1 MKRVVI
7 FSHFDKHNIIDPY
20 VISYLEELKKYSE
33 IIFVSDG
40 DLKQEEIY
48 KINNLCFDTICYKH
62 SEYDFGSY
70 KRGFEL
76 LKTKYSEK
84 FNKLDEILFVND
96 SCYLIQSFDKVFT
109 DMEKKKE
116 VDFWGLTDNYRDLK
130 NIRYHLQSYFLVFRK
145 GIFLDNKF
153 QEFISNIKKLN
164 DKSQIIDLYEI
175 GLSEFLIANNYKFFA
190 IFGYSEII
198 KFLSDNMIEIANEMK
213 DVICKNSYFNKK
225 SSHKIVKN
233 IFSIYGG
240 DYVLS
245 DKIFFLIKNKFPL
258 IKRLTL
264 RKSYSP
270 KETMLFL
277 WEIMLKNIN
286 VKIVNQINSHNKR
299 IGAKLKN
306 KSHIKN
312 RFNIFLYHLQCLKP
326 FYIKKYY
333 KNDQAIVTIKLIF
346 FKIKLSNKKI

>member
-1 MKRVVI
+1 
-7 FSHFDKHNIIDPY
+7 
-20 VISYLEELKKYSE
+20 
-33 IIFVSDG
+33 
-40 DLKQEEIY
+40 
-48 KINNLCFDTICYKH
+48 
-62 SEYDFGSY
+62 DFGSY

-84 FNKLDEILFVND
+84 FNKLDEVLFVND
-96 SCYLIQSFDKVFT
+96 SCYLIQSFDKVFN
-109 DMEKKKE
+109 DMERKKE
-116 VDFWGLTDNYRDLK
+116 VDFWGLTDNYTDLK

-175 GLSEFLIANNYKFFA
+175 GLSEFLIANNYKVFA

-213 DVICKNSYFNKK
+213 DIICKNSYFNKK
-225 SSHKIVKN
+225 SSHEIVKN
-233 IFSIYGG
+233 IFSIYEG
-240 DYVLS
+240 DYILS

-264 RKSYSP
+264 QKSYLP

-277 WEIMLKNIN
+277 WEDILKNIN
-286 VKIVNQINSHNKR
+286 VKMIKQINNHNKR
-299 IGAKLKN
+299 IGLKIKSRKTLSSIFYYVYYRVSIMNYFYVKKRNN
-306 KSHIKN
+306 KSTIIK
-312 RFNIFLYHLQCLKP
+312 IL
-326 FYIKKYY
+326 
-333 KNDQAIVTIKLIF
+333 F
-346 FKIKLSNKKI
+346 FKFKINDY

>member
-7 FSHFDKHNIIDPY
+7 FAHFDMQNIIDPY
-20 VISYLEELKKYSE
+20 VIDYLKELCKYSE

-40 DLKQEEIY
+40 DLKQKEIY
-48 KINNLCFDTICYKH
+48 KINNLCFDNICYKH

-84 FNKLDEILFVND
+84 FNKLDEVLFVND
-96 SCYLIQSFDKVFT
+96 SCYLIQSFDKVFN
-109 DMEKKKE
+109 DMERKKE
-116 VDFWGLTDNYRDLK
+116 VDFWGLTDNYTDLK

-164 DKSQIIDLYEI
+164 DKSQIIGLYEI
-175 GLSEFLIANNYKFFA
+175 GLSEFLIANNYKVFA

-213 DVICKNSYFNKK
+213 DIICKNSYFNKK
-225 SSHKIVKN
+225 SSHEIVKN
-233 IFSIYGG
+233 IFSIYEG
-240 DYVLS
+240 DYILS

-264 RKSYSP
+264 QKSYLP

-277 WEIMLKNIN
+277 WEDILKNIN
-286 VKIVNQINSHNKR
+286 VKMIKQINNHNKR
-299 IGAKLKN
+299 IGLKIKSRKTLSSIFYYVYYRVSIMNYFYVKKRNN
-306 KSHIKN
+306 KSTIIK
-312 RFNIFLYHLQCLKP
+312 IL
-326 FYIKKYY
+326 
-333 KNDQAIVTIKLIF
+333 F
-346 FKIKLSNKKI
+346 FKFKINDY